1 MFSYIKLLIKIV
13 LVLVFGYPVYV
24 FMMLRALVVIDTIT
38 QKGQMICHDGLGEV
52 FHWRTYKAVSVDM
65 FFNLIKKFK
74 SSLAVLSASKQCSSH
89 LHAV

>member
-52 FHWRTYKAVSVDM
+52 KIFLRTSKAVSVDM
-65 FFNLIKKFK
+65 FSTL
-74 SSLAVLSASKQCSSH
+74 
-89 LHAV
+89 